1 MNVLAG
7 TFNQEKALVGAFCVI
22 EKLLSK
28 GSFSSS
34 NTTYNV
40 TQCGDTDKDPR
51 EYMGKG
57 QCLWWKEMRNLG
69 CFICR
74 IFHIFFDQRTY
85 PDFNFVTRP
94 NPMFPVIPKYLILFY
109 CVLKCLHITS
119 ETKTSGGE
127 AVAKNPKF
135 CFLFYL
141 IADLLEAWYH
151 DNMLL
156 QI

>member
-1 MNVLAG
+1 MYLKIKFGPFHSCYYYYYYYSYFNVNVLAG

-57 QCLWWKEMRNLG
+57 QCL
-69 CFICR
+69 
-74 IFHIFFDQRTY
+74 
-85 PDFNFVTRP
+85 
-94 NPMFPVIPKYLILFY
+94 
-109 CVLKCLHITS
+109 
-119 ETKTSGGE
+119 
-127 AVAKNPKF
+127 
-135 CFLFYL
+135 
-141 IADLLEAWYH
+141 
-151 DNMLL
+151 
-156 QI
+156 